1 MDIRSLTVIIL
12 ILKSG
17 MKRIQELTKR
27 FSQIFLRIRDNRPDI
42 RRNIKGKDDASVD
55 KTVRHSF
62 CSEYG
67 ESGNNVLNYRV
78 LYERVVFLSI
88 PY

>member
-1 MDIRSLTVIIL
+1 MHLLIKRCIIL
-12 ILKSG
+12 
-17 MKRIQELTKR
+17 
-27 FSQIFLRIRDNRPDI
+27 
-42 RRNIKGKDDASVD
+42 
-55 KTVRHSF
+55 F